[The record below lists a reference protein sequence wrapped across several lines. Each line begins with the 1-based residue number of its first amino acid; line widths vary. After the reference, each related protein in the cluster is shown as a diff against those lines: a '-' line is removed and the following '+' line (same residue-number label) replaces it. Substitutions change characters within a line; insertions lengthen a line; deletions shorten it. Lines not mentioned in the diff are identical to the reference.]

1 MSLSFL
7 GKKSFHPSN
16 PKNLQKLYAA
26 EEKKKAD
33 EKKKAELEEQFKIDR
48 DRAEL
53 RSLRRGG
60 ETLQDGEMGFMY
72 QAPPGFQEA
81 QARDQRRHKE
91 AAAAAEAAAAEGEPS
106 LADMRRSGGG
116 ERTVKEIDEARFAIL
131 KNAPR
136 KEGEATA
143 DVRVKHNVFAVQ
155 LRNVRCTR
163 CGAWGHQATDRE
175 CPMRDSQGA
184 RDEAQKARDDPM
196 ARHTAAAADAEPLRW
211 ELKGSAVGAGVHG
224 GGRASDANQQFVV
237 DPDDEAPAAAAAA
250 AGAADIDPAL
260 LAALSEK
267 QQRKLLK
274 MYRKAL
280 AGGGDGGGDGDGG
293 GGKKRKKEK
302 HKKEKKK
309 RRRSESRSRSSS
321 RN

>member
-72 QAPPGFQEA
+72 QAPPGFKEA
-81 QARDQRRHKE
+81 QALDQRKRK
-91 AAAAAEAAAAEGEPS
+91 AAAAAPEGAPS
-106 LADMRRSGGG
+106 VADMQRSGGG
-116 ERTVKEIDEARFAIL
+116 DVSVQEIDEARFAIL

-280 AGGGDGGGDGDGG
+280 AGGGDAGGDGDGG

-321 RN
+321 RS

>member
-250 AGAADIDPAL
+250 AGAADIDPAP
-260 LAALSEK
+260 S
-267 QQRKLLK
+267 
-274 MYRKAL
+274 
-280 AGGGDGGGDGDGG
+280 
-293 GGKKRKKEK
+293 
-302 HKKEKKK
+302 
-309 RRRSESRSRSSS
+309 RR
-321 RN
+321 

>member
-1 MSLSFL
+1 M
-7 GKKSFHPSN
+7 
-16 PKNLQKLYAA
+16 
-26 EEKKKAD
+26 
-33 EKKKAELEEQFKIDR
+33 
-48 DRAEL
+48 
-53 RSLRRGG
+53 
-60 ETLQDGEMGFMY
+60 
-72 QAPPGFQEA
+72 
-81 QARDQRRHKE
+81 
-91 AAAAAEAAAAEGEPS
+91 
-106 LADMRRSGGG
+106 
-116 ERTVKEIDEARFAIL
+116 KEIDEARFAIL

-293 GGKKRKKEK
+293 KKRKKEK

-321 RN
+321 RS

>member
-91 AAAAAEAAAAEGEPS
+91 AAAAKAAAAEGEPS

-250 AGAADIDPAL
+250 AGAADIDPAPRGAERE
-260 LAALSEK
+260 AAAQAPQNVPEGA
-267 QQRKLLK
+267 R
-274 MYRKAL
+274 RWRRRRRRRRRRR
-280 AGGGDGGGDGDGG
+280 
-293 GGKKRKKEK
+293 GKKRKKDK

-321 RN
+321 RS

>member
-1 MSLSFL
+1 
-7 GKKSFHPSN
+7 
-16 PKNLQKLYAA
+16 
-26 EEKKKAD
+26 
-33 EKKKAELEEQFKIDR
+33 
-48 DRAEL
+48 
-53 RSLRRGG
+53 
-60 ETLQDGEMGFMY
+60 
-72 QAPPGFQEA
+72 
-81 QARDQRRHKE
+81 
-91 AAAAAEAAAAEGEPS
+91 
-106 LADMRRSGGG
+106 MRRSGGG

-196 ARHTAAAADAEPLRW
+196 ARHTAAADAEPLRW

-224 GGRASDANQQFVV
+224 
-237 DPDDEAPAAAAAA
+237 AAAPPTPTSSLSSTPTTRRRRRRRRRR
-250 AGAADIDPAL
+250 AADIDPAL

-274 MYRKAL
+274 NVPEAL

-293 GGKKRKKEK
+293 GGEAQEEK
-302 HKKEKKK
+302 HKKEKK
-309 RRRSESRSRSSS
+309 RRRSRAAGELAQLGVGVRSC
-321 RN
+321 